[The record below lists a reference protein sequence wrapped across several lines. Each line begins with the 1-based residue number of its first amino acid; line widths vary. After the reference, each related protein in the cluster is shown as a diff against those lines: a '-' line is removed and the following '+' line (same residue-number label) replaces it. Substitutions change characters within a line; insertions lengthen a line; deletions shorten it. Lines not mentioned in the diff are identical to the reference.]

1 MRKVDRKQKPLTKEE
16 KQRQKKAKILS
27 TICHECG
34 RERRI
39 PVIYCQQC
47 WQEMK
52 AVL

>member
-1 MRKVDRKQKPLTKEE
+1 MRKVDKKQKLLTKEE
-16 KQRQKKAKILS
+16 KQRQKRTKTLN